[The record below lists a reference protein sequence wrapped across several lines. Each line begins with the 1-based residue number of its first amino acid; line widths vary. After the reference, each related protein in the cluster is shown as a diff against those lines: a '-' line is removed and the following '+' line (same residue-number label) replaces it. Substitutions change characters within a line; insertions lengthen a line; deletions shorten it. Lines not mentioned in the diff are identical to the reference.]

1 MDLTPVINALQQI
14 INWGLAKLHEYLGS
28 FTEIQWLLLILGGFI
43 VAVCIHYAWKATRP
57 ATYKLAVWGAKL
69 GLTLVVLAFAWPYAV
84 DLYNSAMN
92 YTGNPIISAM
102 AVIAGGFLGYNVI
115 KLLFRKKKEVM

>member
-43 VAVCIHYAWKATRP
+43 VAVSIYYAWKAVRP

-84 DLYNSAMN
+84 DLYSTAYQ
-92 YTGNPIISAM
+92 YTSNPILSAM
-102 AVIAGGFLGYNVI
+102 AVLVGGFLGYNIV
-115 KLLFRKKKEVM
+115 KLLFKRKKVVA